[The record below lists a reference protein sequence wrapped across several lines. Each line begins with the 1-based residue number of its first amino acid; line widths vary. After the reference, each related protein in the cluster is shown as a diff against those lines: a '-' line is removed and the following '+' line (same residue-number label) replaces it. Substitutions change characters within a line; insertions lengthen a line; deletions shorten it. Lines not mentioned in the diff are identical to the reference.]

1 MSENTLKIEIVP
13 NGYLYFEP
21 TGSIGDNMEFIATTK
36 RNSSQDAK
44 VADWFEGTKKQ
55 GQSRD
60 FKSVMHTAL
69 AASDAVNG
77 GKDKWKVFRAIE
89 NYQKAHNLTL
99 TVKPKGQNKENT
111 AAKPQSFTDRVKA
124 VDWTQ
129 DNMVVANF
137 RKLFGIVSDQDLEMK
152 MPIRDAGYDARG
164 IAQFEATYT
173 YNGKQYIAKTS
184 GKKKEAR
191 KAVIYKILADQF
203 GIGEKEPEKEIS
215 KPKSA
220 DVEGFK
226 EFIREN
232 LRDTDCR
239 LWFRGVPEEYGIEQS
254 WRHDPQKRVRRSDGG
269 WMQANSAILYLVQK
283 GKQYSFEG
291 LGQSSKD
298 AENAAILKMA
308 KEFCGLDV
316 KAKIAEEKIEEM
328 QDEGNYEELKYLKVL
343 EEREDIYFSRGSYSG
358 GNYYVKTPYGDMA
371 FFKDDDFVAGV
382 DSRLYLRTERDVTPD
397 VLKGIKLSKEEEAEI
412 HSNINARIEEI
423 NQNVKNYLIEHKRE
437 LNYLQIL
444 EERSDVSYWSSLG
457 YSVNIDGGRTF
468 EPGFEYRDLRSYLPA
483 LSKQNPEIS
492 EVLEAIKISDEEKK
506 EISQDIDDRVKKVIE
521 KVEQEKAAEK
531 AFEDFN
537 ENVKAGN
544 IKEVEEYFA
553 NGGEVS
559 NEFEDETLRLA
570 DSPEMIKLLIKNGAE
585 IVTDN
590 DAYDDDDIEYHSFL
604 VDAIDEIRPDKVAV
618 YLQEGADANFDAT
631 DYYYSKDQSVDLALK
646 RIENNEDE
654 KSVTIIKQMI
664 EDARNGK
671 PREEIRLEDYQ
682 NTPKAD
688 EQKHNQSVQETVTED
703 KTQNQNIDRTDK
715 MENIEFVGAMDNPHF
730 MERHFNKE
738 AMTIGSK
745 PLPKASEDEMRQIME
760 TMDKE
765 ALRLTKEQGADG
777 VIYLSMAL
785 DHNIATDAVAP
796 LDCVDKGKVF
806 TVLRDANTPYEKEVR
821 VALISKE
828 DIQKEAATNLIHAIY
843 GPDEGKMVNYTAFFG
858 AMSEPF
864 PRELD
869 KDATPEQIARNE
881 KCKEYWDNH
890 VFLATPEEVQKVV
903 QDLHA
908 TAAKTEDKDKAQKY
922 TTAATAA
929 SMRVNLF
936 KNMGKKS
943 PLTAKFHSEK
953 ADYEISVPQPKT
965 SGNSRNGKGI
975 GE

>member
-1 MSENTLKIEIVP
+1 
-13 NGYLYFEP
+13 
-21 TGSIGDNMEFIATTK
+21 
-36 RNSSQDAK
+36 
-44 VADWFEGTKKQ
+44 
-55 GQSRD
+55 
-60 FKSVMHTAL
+60 
-69 AASDAVNG
+69 
-77 GKDKWKVFRAIE
+77 
-89 NYQKAHNLTL
+89 
-99 TVKPKGQNKENT
+99 
-111 AAKPQSFTDRVKA
+111 
-124 VDWTQ
+124 
-129 DNMVVANF
+129 
-137 RKLFGIVSDQDLEMK
+137 MK
-152 MPIRDAGYDARG
+152 ML
-164 IAQFEATYT
+164 
-173 YNGKQYIAKTS
+173 KQ
-184 GKKKEAR
+184 
-191 KAVIYKILADQF
+191 
-203 GIGEKEPEKEIS
+203 
-215 KPKSA
+215 
-220 DVEGFK
+220 
-226 EFIREN
+226 EN
-232 LRDTDCR
+232 LQT
-239 LWFRGVPEEYGIEQS
+239 
-254 WRHDPQKRVRRSDGG
+254 
-269 WMQANSAILYLVQK
+269 
-283 GKQYSFEG
+283 
-291 LGQSSKD
+291 
-298 AENAAILKMA
+298 MA
-308 KEFCGLDV
+308 LRKE
-316 KAKIAEEKIEEM
+316 K
-328 QDEGNYEELKYLKVL
+328 
-343 EEREDIYFSRGSYSG
+343 
-358 GNYYVKTPYGDMA
+358 
-371 FFKDDDFVAGV
+371 
-382 DSRLYLRTERDVTPD
+382 
-397 VLKGIKLSKEEEAEI
+397 
-412 HSNINARIEEI
+412 
-423 NQNVKNYLIEHKRE
+423 
-437 LNYLQIL
+437 
-444 EERSDVSYWSSLG
+444 
-457 YSVNIDGGRTF
+457 
-468 EPGFEYRDLRSYLPA
+468 
-483 LSKQNPEIS
+483 
-492 EVLEAIKISDEEKK
+492 
-506 EISQDIDDRVKKVIE
+506 
-521 KVEQEKAAEK
+521 
-531 AFEDFN
+531 
-537 ENVKAGN
+537 
-544 IKEVEEYFA
+544 VEEYFA

-590 DAYDDDDIEYHSFL
+590 DAYDDDDMEYHSFL

-631 DYYYSKDQSVDLALK
+631 DSYYSEDQSVDLALK

-688 EQKHNQSVQETVTED
+688 EQKQNQSVQETVTED
-703 KTQNQNIDRTDK
+703 KTQNQINERTDK

-745 PLPKASEDEMRQIME
+745 PLPLASEDEMRQIME

-765 ALRLTKEQGADG
+765 ALRLAQEQGADG

-806 TVLRDANTPYEKEVR
+806 TIIRDANTPYEKEVR
-821 VALISKE
+821 VALVSKE
-828 DIQKEAATNLIHAIY
+828 DMQKEAATNLIHAIY

-890 VFLATPEEVQKVV
+890 VFLATPEEVQEVV
-903 QDLHA
+903 QDLQT

-965 SGNSRNGKGI
+965 TGNSRNGKGI

>member
-1 MSENTLKIEIVP
+1 MSENILKIEIIP

-21 TGSIGDNMEFIATTK
+21 IGSVSDSMKFVATVK

-60 FKSVMHTAL
+60 FESVKYTAL

-77 GKDKWKVFRAIE
+77 GKDKWKVFKAIE

-99 TVKPKGQNKENT
+99 TVKPKGQNKGNT
-111 AAKPQSFTDRVKA
+111 VAKPQSFTDRVKA

-173 YNGKQYIAKTS
+173 YSGKQYIAKTS

-328 QDEGNYEELKYLKVL
+328 QDEGNYEDLKYLKVL
-343 EEREDIYFSRGSYSG
+343 EEREDIYFSRGAYFG

-371 FFKDDDFVAGV
+371 FFKDDDFVAGGV
-382 DSRLYLRTERDVTPD
+382 DARLWLRTERDVTPD

-423 NQNVKNYLIEHKRE
+423 NQNVKDYLIEHKRE

-444 EERSDVSYWSSLG
+444 DERSDVSYWSSLG
-457 YSVNIDGGRTF
+457 YSRGTC
-468 EPGFEYRDLRSYLPA
+468 L
-483 LSKQNPEIS
+483 
-492 EVLEAIKISDEEKK
+492 
-506 EISQDIDDRVKKVIE
+506 
-521 KVEQEKAAEK
+521 
-531 AFEDFN
+531 
-537 ENVKAGN
+537 
-544 IKEVEEYFA
+544 
-553 NGGEVS
+553 
-559 NEFEDETLRLA
+559 
-570 DSPEMIKLLIKNGAE
+570 
-585 IVTDN
+585 
-590 DAYDDDDIEYHSFL
+590 
-604 VDAIDEIRPDKVAV
+604 EIR
-618 YLQEGADANFDAT
+618 Y
-631 DYYYSKDQSVDLALK
+631 
-646 RIENNEDE
+646 
-654 KSVTIIKQMI
+654 
-664 EDARNGK
+664 
-671 PREEIRLEDYQ
+671 
-682 NTPKAD
+682 
-688 EQKHNQSVQETVTED
+688 
-703 KTQNQNIDRTDK
+703 KT
-715 MENIEFVGAMDNPHF
+715 
-730 MERHFNKE
+730 
-738 AMTIGSK
+738 GSCNCY
-745 PLPKASEDEMRQIME
+745 
-760 TMDKE
+760 
-765 ALRLTKEQGADG
+765 G
-777 VIYLSMAL
+777 
-785 DHNIATDAVAP
+785 
-796 LDCVDKGKVF
+796 
-806 TVLRDANTPYEKEVR
+806 R
-821 VALISKE
+821 V
-828 DIQKEAATNLIHAIY
+828 
-843 GPDEGKMVNYTAFFG
+843 V
-858 AMSEPF
+858 
-864 PRELD
+864 
-869 KDATPEQIARNE
+869 
-881 KCKEYWDNH
+881 
-890 VFLATPEEVQKVV
+890 
-903 QDLHA
+903 
-908 TAAKTEDKDKAQKY
+908 
-922 TTAATAA
+922 
-929 SMRVNLF
+929 
-936 KNMGKKS
+936 
-943 PLTAKFHSEK
+943 
-953 ADYEISVPQPKT
+953 
-965 SGNSRNGKGI
+965 
-975 GE
+975 